1 MDGAGVDSILQVKT
15 KLQVKEDEFKLKHEE
30 EVTRILVN
38 IKIDPLFVALR
49 DQVKMKEK
57 LLDQQ
62 YEKLTLRVT
71 EKEQD
76 L

>member
-15 KLQVKEDEFKLKHEE
+15 KLQVKEEEFKLKHEE

-57 LLDQQ
+57 LLDQ
-62 YEKLTLRVT
+62 
-71 EKEQD
+71 
-76 L
+76 